1 MPLGLS
7 LLLPNKHPDKVRYI
21 CSTWK
26 FLILWIVIK
35 KQKTNLTL
43 NDVLN
48 KKLYATAPNLAANP
62 IAVFKLC
69 SLLIA
74 TLTYHAY
81 IYLTQ
86 TNNTSPCP
94 NEKVNTWSVYS

>member
-1 MPLGLS
+1 MLYLKI
-7 LLLPNKHPDKVRYI
+7 LNTMNCHQKTKD
-21 CSTWK
+21 C
-26 FLILWIVIK
+26 FLISYLAVPRP
-35 KQKTNLTL
+35 NLTL

-48 KKLYATAPNLAANP
+48 KKLYATVPNLAANA

-94 NEKVNTWSVYS
+94 NEKVNT